1 MHRWMVPLMAFLLAS
16 PVQAQGFARDYAEA
30 LVELT
35 TPRWEGQVV
44 DWPTPQP
51 RPEGMAYVLRSPR
64 RPIAVHAAPGVA
76 VERAERAL
84 GALEAAQELLDA
96 AGWPSPYPDGGRGGT
111 GGFDLYLDPR
121 AGRGADA
128 FADAP
133 VPWAFYDAVTSF
145 AVVDPAVARGAL
157 PTCVTSAYAQ
167 AMLLGQ
173 DPAEARPWREAT
185 GAFAAW
191 LVTGV
196 LDCEGSVADW
206 QQTPFR
212 SWVGDHEP
220 NVEPSGGAL
229 MLLMLSARHDGGT
242 GIFVRELWQLARQR
256 SGDLTGL
263 RGSPD
268 LWQALEADLEAAGG
282 RLNDAMR
289 TVALRRYF
297 TGRRENPHTPWPLR
311 GLGPHATVPIQF
323 QLAWPALPSRTTPA
337 DPPLAPYGSAYAR
350 VDVTEAPD
358 DALLRV
364 WLRGE
369 YGVQWSLVAVRLDA
383 EGRELQQVTAP
394 ARKIPRSYLPVQLD
408 ADTAQ
413 VLLVVTNL
421 SSRIPDADTPDEN
434 VRSFTLILD
443 HGSSET
449 ALGPG

>member
-1 MHRWMVPLMAFLLAS
+1 MHRWIVPLTALLLAG
-16 PVQAQGFARDYAEA
+16 PAQAQGIARDYAEA

-35 TPRWEGQVV
+35 APRWKGQVV

-51 RPEGMAYVLRSPR
+51 RPEGMAYVLRSSR
-64 RPIAVHAAPGVA
+64 RSVAVHAAPGVG
-76 VERAERAL
+76 VEQAEQAL
-84 GALEAAQELLDA
+84 EALEAAQELLDA

-111 GGFDLYLDPR
+111 GEFDLYLETG
-121 AGRGADA
+121 AGKGADA

-133 VPWAFYDAVTSF
+133 VPWSLYDAVTSF
-145 AVVDPAVARGAL
+145 AVVDPTVARGAL
-157 PTCVTSAYAQ
+157 PTCVASAYAQ

-173 DPAEARPWREAT
+173 DPAEARAWREAT

-196 LDCEGSVADW
+196 LDCEGSVATW
-206 QQTPFR
+206 QQNPSRT
-212 SWVGDHEP
+212 WIGDHEP

-229 MLLMLSARHDGGT
+229 MLTLLSARRDGGT
-242 GIFVRELWQLARQR
+242 GVFVRELWQLARQR

-268 LWQALEADLEAAGG
+268 LWQALEADLDAAGG
-282 RLNDAMR
+282 RLEDTMQAL
-289 TVALRRYF
+289 ALRRYF
-297 TGRRENPHTPWPLR
+297 AGRRENADTPWPLR
-311 GLGPHATVPIQF
+311 GLGPHATVPVRF
-323 QLAWPALPSRTTPA
+323 QLDWAALPVRTRPA
-337 DPPLAPYGSAYAR
+337 DPPLEPYGTAYAR

-383 EGRELQQVTAP
+383 EGRELQRVTAP
-394 ARKIPRSYLPVQLD
+394 SRKIPRSYLPVQLD
-408 ADTAQ
+408 ADTAR

-443 HGSSET
+443 HGTSDT